1 MKLGIERKGMEAA
14 YPSATKS
21 DEAPEIIH
29 HTVSLPLKLLGDVKF
44 KKGDRVCIKLEGEI
58 TGIHDD
64 EYSSNFNMNA
74 EEGECLDQEDSKNDN
89 GTYLGKELKE

>member
-1 MKLGIERKGMEAA
+1 MEAA

-29 HTVSLPLKLLGDVKF
+29 RTVSLPLKLLGDVKF

-64 EYSSNFNMNA
+64 EYSSDFQMKA
-74 EEGECLDQEDSKNDN
+74 EEGECIENEEGDGDG
-89 GTYLGKELKE
+89 GTYLGKDSEKE